1 MPDQSKNISP
11 ATAEKLSIVIPAYQE
26 ERFIGPLL
34 EKVIAVDLS
43 SLGIDK
49 EIIVVDDGSRDR
61 TAEIAGRFPEVQL
74 HRKAKNEGKGSA
86 VNAGI
91 RLATGNYIMIQDAD
105 LEYDP
110 NDYVPM
116 LKALIGSKAEAVYG
130 SRYMKYPKR
139 GKLVN
144 FVLSKH
150 AGQSLPAYVG
160 GQSLSLIALCTTGH
174 YISDTVTALK
184 LFRAEVVKPLE
195 LVTRGF
201 ELDHE
206 ITAKILAR
214 GARLC
219 EVPIR
224 YYPRTKAE
232 GKKIGPRD
240 WVIATRTFLRF
251 SKRNG

>member
-1 MPDQSKNISP
+1 MPDQSKNTSQ
-11 ATAEKLSIVIPAYQE
+11 ASAEKLSIVIPAYQE

-43 SLGIDK
+43 RLGIAK

-61 TAEIAGRFPEVQL
+61 TAEIAGRFPEVKL
-74 HRKAKNEGKGSA
+74 HRKPKNEGKGSA

-110 NDYVPM
+110 NDYIPM
-116 LKALIGSKAEAVYG
+116 LQTLIASKAEAVYG
-130 SRYMKYPKR
+130 SRYLKYPNR

-144 FVLSKH
+144 FVCSKH

-251 SKRNG
+251 SKRNR

>member
-1 MPDQSKNISP
+1 MP
-11 ATAEKLSIVIPAYQE
+11 EKLSIVIPAYQE
-26 ERFIGPLL
+26 ERYIGALL
-34 EKVIAVDLS
+34 EKVIAVDLRP
-43 SLGIDK
+43 LGLEK

-61 TAEIAGRFPEVQL
+61 TAEIAGAFPEVKL
-74 HRKAKNEGKGSA
+74 HRKVKNEGKGSA
-86 VNAGI
+86 VQAGI
-91 RLATGNYIMIQDAD
+91 RIATGGYIMIQDAD

-110 NDYVPM
+110 EDYIPM
-116 LKALIGSKAEAVYG
+116 MQTLIEKNMDAVYGTRYMRYPRRGKFVNFIGSKHV
-130 SRYMKYPKR
+130 
-139 GKLVN
+139 
-144 FVLSKH
+144 
-150 AGQSLPAYVG
+150 GQSLPAYVG
-160 GQSLSLIALCTTGH
+160 GQSLSIIAFCTTGR

-184 LFRAEVVKPLE
+184 LFRAELIRPLE

-214 GARLC
+214 GARFC

-251 SKRNG
+251 SKRVAA

>member
-1 MPDQSKNISP
+1 MPGKSNNTSP
-11 ATAEKLSIVIPAYQE
+11 TAEKLSIVIPAYNE
-26 ERFIGPLL
+26 ERFIGGLL

-43 SLGIDK
+43 PLGIAK

-61 TAEIAGRFPEVQL
+61 TAEIAASFPGVTLYQQ
-74 HRKAKNEGKGSA
+74 AKNGGKGSA
-86 VNAGI
+86 VQAGI
-91 RLATGNYIMIQDAD
+91 RLAGGDYIMIQDAD

-110 NDYVPM
+110 EDYLPM
-116 LKALIGSKAEAVYG
+116 LRALREKRLDAVYGTRYMRYPARGKFVNFIGSK
-130 SRYMKYPKR
+130 
-139 GKLVN
+139 
-144 FVLSKH
+144 H
-150 AGQSLPAYVG
+150 QGQSLLAYGG
-160 GQSLSLIALCTTGH
+160 GQSLSLIALATTGH

-184 LFRAEVVKPLE
+184 LFRAGAIRPVE

-214 GARLC
+214 GAKLG

-232 GKKIGPRD
+232 GKKIGARD
-240 WVIATRTFLRF
+240 WVIALRTFWRF
-251 SKRNG
+251 SKKA